1 MRCGIRNEEL
11 EMRNDGV
18 RCAHEFEYNVGISR
32 CYAAV
37 KLVSFFF
44 SKRLL
49 IHSSSFLTHDL
60 IQFAVSKKFA

>member
-1 MRCGIRNEEL
+1 MGCGTRNEEL

-37 KLVSFFF
+37 KTCFFLF
-44 SKRLL
+44 FKKVT
-49 IHSSSFLTHDL
+49 HSFLIIPDP
-60 IQFAVSKKFA
+60 